1 MDNIQK
7 IRAIEYFE
15 KGIIESEK
23 YLSQIPTFVG
33 TGTVLLILALI
44 SWIFVLPEGWTD
56 SEDVV
61 LSGLITVG
69 MAVVGG
75 FALVGGTA
83 TFLFVDLKGKI
94 EKNQSHIKQIEREI
108 DEAKVLMK
116 KGGVDNL
123 KQSIKTF
130 ERYLSH
136 EETPHKIPLGA
147 FYILAP
153 GSSYKSNNEEG
164 LGALFGD

>member
-1 MDNIQK
+1 
-7 IRAIEYFE
+7 
-15 KGIIESEK
+15 
-23 YLSQIPTFVG
+23 
-33 TGTVLLILALI
+33 
-44 SWIFVLPEGWTD
+44 
-56 SEDVV
+56 
-61 LSGLITVG
+61 
-69 MAVVGG
+69 
-75 FALVGGTA
+75 
-83 TFLFVDLKGKI
+83 
-94 EKNQSHIKQIEREI
+94 
-108 DEAKVLMK
+108 MK